1 MGAIDYAKAT
11 SLPAMFFDQA
21 ERFGDAPFLWR
32 KTGKAW
38 ISLSWAE
45 TASRINLF
53 ARGLQATGVEPGD
66 RIILLSE
73 NRPEW
78 LIADL
83 ATMAAGAICVPAYT
97 TNTVADTLYLLNNSH
112 ARFVIVSSRA
122 LAERVIVAALSCS
135 RPPTIISMEPLGL
148 TQNPGIEFRC
158 WDDIMALGSAHPDT
172 ATPLVRAARR
182 TDPACVIYTSGTG
195 GAPKGVIL
203 SHGAI
208 LCNCMGAHHLLATI
222 GLAKEVFLSFLP
234 LSHSYE
240 HTAGQFF
247 PISIGAQIYY
257 AEGVEQLGA
266 NMMEVHPTIMTAV
279 PRLYELMRARIL
291 KGVERSGGFKAKL
304 FGKTVELGAKR
315 YESPQSL
322 TLLERIGNCLLDLL
336 VRRKVS
342 ARFGGRLKA
351 MVSGGAPLNF
361 EVGLF
366 FTALGVPI
374 LQGYGQTE
382 AAPVVSCNPPGK
394 VKLHTVG
401 PPLPGVEVKIA
412 DDGEI
417 LVRGEL
423 VMSGYWDD
431 PETSRETVHDGWLH
445 TGDIGHVDEDG
456 FIQITD
462 RKKDIIVN
470 SGGDNISPQRVEGL
484 LTLQGE
490 IAQAMVYGDR
500 RPHLVALIVPD
511 ADSAAAWASAHGK
524 PATLQTLVYD
534 ANFRRHMADTV
545 DRVNRT
551 LSPIEKIRRFLMTD
565 EAFSVNN
572 EMCTP
577 TLKIR
582 RHIIIAR
589 YGAALNDLYE
599 DRRTST

>member
-1 MGAIDYAKAT
+1 MGAIDYAAAT
-11 SLPAMFFDQA
+11 SLPATFFAQA
-21 ERFGDAPFLWR
+21 ERFGETPFLWR
-32 KTGKAW
+32 KTNKIW
-38 ISLSWAE
+38 SSLSWAE
-45 TASRINLF
+45 VANRINLLT
-53 ARGLQATGVEPGD
+53 RGLQALGVRQGD
-66 RIILLSE
+66 RILLIAE

-83 ATMAAGAICVPAYT
+83 ATMAAGAICVPGYT
-97 TNTVADTLYLLNNSH
+97 TNTVADNLHLLNNSR
-112 ARFVIVSSRA
+112 ARFVIVSTRA
-122 LAERVIVAALSCS
+122 LAERVITAAFSADHA
-135 RPPTIISMEPLGL
+135 PTVITMEPLGL
-148 TQNPGIEFRC
+148 TQNPGIEFRA
-158 WDDIMALGSAHPDT
+158 WDDILALGSVCADT
-172 ATPLVRAARR
+172 VAEQVAAIKRS
-182 TDPACVIYTSGTG
+182 DPACVIYTSGTG

-208 LCNCMGAHHLLATI
+208 LCNCMGAHHLLVEI
-222 GLAKEVFLSFLP
+222 GLDNDIFLSFLP

-257 AEGVEQLGA
+257 AEGIEQLAA
-266 NMMEVHPTIMTAV
+266 NMAEVHPTIMTAV

-291 KGVERSGGFKAKL
+291 KGIARSGKVKAWL
-304 FGKTVELGAKR
+304 FTKTVALGSKR
-315 YESPQSL
+315 YEASQSL
-322 TLLERIGNCLLDLL
+322 SWLDKLTNRLLDLL

-351 MVSGGAPLNF
+351 MVSGGAPLNY

-382 AAPVVSCNPPGK
+382 AAPVVSCNPPGR

-401 PPLPGVEVKIA
+401 PPMPGVEVKIA
-412 DDGEI
+412 EDGEI

-431 PETSRETVHDGWLH
+431 PDTTQQAVRDGWLH
-445 TGDIGHVDEDG
+445 TGDIGRIDADG

-470 SGGDNISPQRVEGL
+470 SGGDNVSPQRVEGL
-484 LTLQGE
+484 LTLQPE

-500 RPHLVALIVPD
+500 RPHLVSLLVPD
-511 ADSAAAWASAHGK
+511 AEHAANWAETRGK
-524 PATLQTLVYD
+524 EPDLSVLIHD
-534 ANFRRHMADTV
+534 ADFRRHIAEAV
-545 DRVNRT
+545 DRVNRI
-551 LSPIEKIRRFLMTD
+551 LSPIEKVRRFIMMD
-565 EAFSVNN
+565 EAFTVTN

-582 RHIIIAR
+582 RHVIIAH
-589 YGAALNDLYE
+589 YGQALDDLYE
-599 DRRTST
+599 DRRS